1 LLKTDNFPF
10 QLHIVQELKKLEQVA
25 LKTSNQQVI
34 DQIIAECNELL
45 KNDTGSKMMKA
56 IELSA
61 IVLLALSQ
69 AFYH

>member
-34 DQIIAECNELL
+34 GQIIAECNELL

>member
-1 LLKTDNFPF
+1 MLKTDNFPF

>member
-1 LLKTDNFPF
+1 
-10 QLHIVQELKKLEQVA
+10 
-25 LKTSNQQVI
+25 
-34 DQIIAECNELL
+34 QIIAECNELL